1 MARDKTIHAS
11 HGSSRE
17 AQSLGPS
24 KKMSTDHVDRD
35 GNLTLTSAQSREFK
49 SNLQKRAIRATKFY
63 HQDSMDQL
71 GLDHHLQQLFFHIGW
86 HQFLDL
92 SARTY
97 KQPTIEFL
105 STYARNDTAR
115 VLTFKLQGRQH
126 RLKYKKLN
134 KIMGTYDIY
143 NSDIYS
149 HQWSQFKSL
158 PNVEFWT
165 QITSLPKFNPSHQ
178 NDPFIMHPCWRIAHR
193 ILSTSIFARHEPGQI
208 NTVELYFLY
217 CMSRHRWSLTD
228 FTTFFLDK
236 CDSLRTK
243 TTCDICIGG
252 LVTLIGLGMGLQF
265 PASEYVPVDDPPLY
279 LLDCIT
285 LMRMEL
291 ILPHPNLLGHFS
303 WLNHVKDPV
312 YILPNPSL
320 STFTTNDPETWF
332 LPQDLPDD
340 DDAAADDDMQ
350 VDPDNADSPFEAE
363 DHYDLPIRQLPL
375 PHPAQASGSHFQPS
389 REHSQPQYDYHSHQ
403 QPNEPDPAHEFPL
416 DIYSQLASLR
426 LQGNRNTATIHRI
439 EEQQARTHTYMED
452 LWYHFRP
459 EDGYPSRGPPPS

>member
-1 MARDKTIHAS
+1 
-11 HGSSRE
+11 
-17 AQSLGPS
+17 
-24 KKMSTDHVDRD
+24 
-35 GNLTLTSAQSREFK
+35 
-49 SNLQKRAIRATKFY
+49 
-63 HQDSMDQL
+63 MDQL
-71 GLDHHLQQLFFHIGW
+71 SLDHHLRQLFFHIGW

-149 HQWSQFKSL
+149 HQWTQFKSL

-165 QITSLPKFNPSHQ
+165 QITSLPKFNPSRQ
-178 NDPFIMHPCWRIAHR
+178 KDPFIMHPCWRIAHR

-243 TTCDICIGG
+243 TTGDICIGG
-252 LVTLIGLGMGLQF
+252 LITLIGLGMGLQF

-320 STFTTNDPETWF
+320 STFTTNDHETWF

-340 DDAAADDDMQ
+340 DDAAADDDMRGWILTMLIAHSRLKTIMIFQ
-350 VDPDNADSPFEAE
+350 SASYLHLIQLKIPGHTFSPRENTPSHNMTTTHTSNPMSPTLHTNFLLIFTASL
-363 DHYDLPIRQLPL
+363 LPCAFKAIETP
-375 PHPAQASGSHFQPS
+375 QPS
-389 REHSQPQYDYHSHQ
+389 I
-403 QPNEPDPAHEFPL
+403 A
-416 DIYSQLASLR
+416 
-426 LQGNRNTATIHRI
+426 
-439 EEQQARTHTYMED
+439 
-452 LWYHFRP
+452 
-459 EDGYPSRGPPPS
+459 